1 MESMVSQ
8 GATVLS
14 LCNLV
19 KALPHCHDQ
28 SPEFLYRR
36 LLVPGGDHVASV
48 VEREEEDGP
57 VGAEPGDE
65 EGAGEGLEGELDQL
79 SGAHPRGGDT

>member
-1 MESMVSQ
+1 MEHMASQ
-8 GATVLS
+8 REIHVLS
-14 LCNLV
+14 
-19 KALPHCHDQ
+19 LPHCHKK

-36 LLVPGGDHVASV
+36 LLVPGGDHMASV
-48 VEREEEDGP
+48 VEGEEEDVP

-79 SGAHPRGGDT
+79 SGAHPGGGHT

>member
-1 MESMVSQ
+1 M
-8 GATVLS
+8 
-14 LCNLV
+14 
-19 KALPHCHDQ
+19 
-28 SPEFLYRR
+28 
-36 LLVPGGDHVASV
+36 ASV